1 MAYGPAV
8 IGPALTTNYGEDV
21 LRALVTNDDGIS
33 SEGLRVLA
41 LVARHLSFEV
51 IVAAPA
57 TDTSG
62 SSASLHATE
71 VDGRIVLEPHP
82 LNGLEGGACYGMP
95 ATPGF
100 ISLLAARGAFGRP
113 PDVLLS
119 GINLGANMGRAVIH
133 SGTVGA
139 ALTAGAQGIR
149 ALAMSLQDGQRMPW
163 ETASHVA
170 EQMLSRLLDLPPAT
184 VLNVNV
190 PNVALGDLR
199 GIRQATLAKF
209 GVVETRII
217 NATEGYLEVSLMD
230 TGAQLDEGS
239 DTALV
244 ASGYATVTPLQSIK
258 EASIDLG
265 L

>member
-1 MAYGPAV
+1 M
-8 IGPALTTNYGEDV
+8 

-41 LVARHLSFEV
+41 LVARRLSLEV

-71 VDGRIVLEPHP
+71 VDNRIVLEARP
-82 LNGLEGGACYGMP
+82 LTGLEGGACYGMP

-100 ISLLAARGAFGRP
+100 ISLLAARGAFGRA
-113 PDVLLS
+113 PDVLLA

-139 ALTAGAQGIR
+139 AVTAGAQGIR
-149 ALAMSLQDGQRMPW
+149 AMAVSLEDGETMPW

-170 EQMLSRLLDLPPAT
+170 SKMLSRLLDLPPAT

-190 PNVALGDLR
+190 PNVALHDLQ
-199 GIRQATLAKF
+199 GIRQATLARF
-209 GVVETRII
+209 GVVETRIT
-217 NATEGYLEVSLMD
+217 NATEGYLEVSLVD
-230 TGAQLDEGS
+230 TGAKLEEGS

-244 ASGYATVTPLQSIK
+244 SAGYATVTPLQSIK
-258 EASIDLG
+258 EASVDLG

>member
-1 MAYGPAV
+1 
-8 IGPALTTNYGEDV
+8 V

-41 LVARHLSFEV
+41 LVARRLSLEV

-57 TDTSG
+57 TDVSG

-71 VDGRIVLEPHP
+71 VEGRIVLEAHP
-82 LNGLEGGACYGMP
+82 LAGLEGGACYGMP

-100 ISLLAARGAFGRP
+100 ISLLAARGAFGRA

-149 ALAMSLQDGQRMPW
+149 AMAVSLQDGVTMPW

-170 EQMLSRLLDLPPAT
+170 EQMLSRLLELPPAT

-190 PNVALGDLR
+190 PNVAVGELR
-199 GIRQATLAKF
+199 GIRQATLARF
-209 GVVETRII
+209 GAVETRIT
-217 NATEGYLEVSLMD
+217 NATEGYLEVSLVD
-230 TGAQLDEGS
+230 TGAQLEEGT
-239 DTALV
+239 DAALV
-244 ASGYATVTPLQSIK
+244 AAGYGTVTPLQSIK
-258 EASIDLG
+258 EGPIDLR